1 MLSLHLYTFLF
12 PFRFLF
18 RFLFLFLFLFRFLF
32 RIPHSG
38 FLLFQ
43 TPKSTAQFYHLRTR
57 TESRFEETW
66 PVSNSTTPLGTKHHR
81 SINSLPGHLSFCCLC
96 RILHLRHPPPLPTPE
111 KKSVRIGI
119 FLFVFA
125 IFCWLIKSSMVFWWY
140 LFQFLYQKFPDPQD
154 NKTRRKM
161 FVFFIHHW
169 NLGKV
174 SIF

>member
-1 MLSLHLYTFLF
+1 MLSLRLYTFLF

-96 RILHLRHPPPLPTPE
+96 RILHLRHHPPPPPPQPRKE
-111 KKSVRIGI
+111 KCSYRYLLVCVCNFLLVDKIVYGFLMIPVSVS
-119 FLFVFA
+119 V
-125 IFCWLIKSSMVFWWY
+125 S
-140 LFQFLYQKFPDPQD
+140 
-154 NKTRRKM
+154 
-161 FVFFIHHW
+161 
-169 NLGKV
+169 KV
-174 SIF
+174 SRSSG